1 MKKIKFI
8 VLCLT
13 LLMVPFLSSCLN
25 GTSDD
30 TTQSSYGFAR
40 VVNYLGSYW
49 LVVDSG
55 EKLIP
60 TAASLATIT
69 NNGADL
75 SKIDRAY
82 IGYTLVDKNEIT
94 KQASLPASSRQYSV
108 VLTYIANITHGVTSV
123 VKGTANDTIKSD
135 PIVNLA
141 LMTKDNELLLTNG
154 YLTIANSYYFTKPS
168 LHYFT
173 LFHYE
178 NEGLKPAKEVAN
190 PDTLNLYLSH
200 NKKDD
205 VITNG
210 YLSTSSSIVSSYPF
224 LYLMSFNING
234 ILNNVYTEKSAFII
248 KLNTTENDG
257 GSTVFKDA
265 YTIKYQK

>member
-8 VLCLT
+8 LLCLT

-25 GTSDD
+25 STSDD

-69 NNGADL
+69 SNGTDL

-82 IGYTLVDKNEIT
+82 IAYTLVDKNEIT
-94 KQASLPASSRQYSV
+94 KQASLPAASRQYSV
-108 VLTYIANITHGVTSV
+108 VLNYIANITHGVASV
-123 VKGTANDTIKSD
+123 VKGTASDTIKSD

-141 LMTKDNELLLTNG
+141 LMTTDNELLLTNG
-154 YLTIANSYYFTKPS
+154 YLTIANSYYFTKPL

-178 NEGLKPAKEVAN
+178 NEGLKPAKEVAD

-200 NKKDD
+200 NKNSDGA
-205 VITNG
+205 N
-210 YLSTSSSIVSSYPF
+210 YLSTSSSIVSGYPF

-234 ILNNVYTEKSAFII
+234 ILNDVYTEKSAFII
-248 KLNTTENDG
+248 KLNTTENKG
-257 GSTVFKDA
+257 GTTISKGA

>member
-1 MKKIKFI
+1 
-8 VLCLT
+8 
-13 LLMVPFLSSCLN
+13 MVPFLSSCLN
-25 GTSDD
+25 STSDD
-30 TTQSSYGFAR
+30 TTQSSFGFAR
-40 VVNYLGSYW
+40 VVSYLGSYW
-49 LVVDSG
+49 LVADSG

-69 NNGADL
+69 SNGTDL

-94 KQASLPASSRQYSV
+94 KQASLPVASRQYNI
-108 VLTYIANITHGVTSV
+108 VLNYIANISHGVVSV

-141 LMTKDNELLLTNG
+141 LMTSDNELLLTNG
-154 YLTIANSYYFTKPS
+154 YLTIANSYYFSKPS

-173 LFHYE
+173 LVNYE
-178 NEGLKPAKEVAN
+178 NEGLTPAKNVAD

-200 NKKDD
+200 NKNSDG
-205 VITNG
+205 TN

-234 ILNNVYTEKSAFII
+234 ILNEVYTEKSAFII
-248 KLNTTENDG
+248 KLNTTENSG
-257 GSTVFKDA
+257 GSVVYKDA

>member
-25 GTSDD
+25 NTSDD
-30 TTQSSYGFAR
+30 NTTQSSYGYAK
-40 VVNYLGSYW
+40 VVSYMGSYW

-60 TAASLATIT
+60 TSASLAAMTS
-69 NNGADL
+69 NGADL

-108 VLTYIANITHGVTSV
+108 ILNYIANITHGVTSV
-123 VKGTANDTIKSD
+123 EKGTVNDTIKSD

-141 LMTKDNELLLTNG
+141 LMTTNSELLLTNG

-178 NEGLKPAKEVAN
+178 NEGLKPAKDVAN

-200 NKKDD
+200 NKNLDGA
-205 VITNG
+205 N
-210 YLSTSSSIVSSYPF
+210 YLSTSSSVVNSYPF
-224 LYLMSFNING
+224 LCLMAFNING
-234 ILNNVYTEKSAFII
+234 ILNDVHTEKSAFII
-248 KLNTTENDG
+248 KLNTTENAG
-257 GSTVFKDA
+257 GSTVFDLMHL
-265 YTIKYQK
+265 